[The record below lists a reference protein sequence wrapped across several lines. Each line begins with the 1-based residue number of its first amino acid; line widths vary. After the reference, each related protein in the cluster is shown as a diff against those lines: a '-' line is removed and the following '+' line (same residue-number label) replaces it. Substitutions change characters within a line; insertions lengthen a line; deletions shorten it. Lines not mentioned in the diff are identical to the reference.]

1 MNVVGTS
8 IVIPAHDEAE
18 RLPAT
23 LRRMAEFAAT
33 YAGLIKEVV
42 IVDDGSR
49 DTTRDVAETFSSPS
63 FSVRVVS
70 YHPNAGKGYAIR
82 RGVMV
87 ARGDA
92 VLLFDADSST
102 PIEELVRFL
111 PLLGDADVLIGSRAV
126 DESLTRV
133 RQRWYRQ
140 GMGRIFNQIA
150 RVLTRVPFQDTQ
162 CGFKLM
168 RGEVARRIFERATID
183 RFAFDVEMIILA
195 SVLGYSVAEVPV
207 VWSNSPDSRVRI
219 LRDSFRML
227 VDVLRIRVR
236 HGTWCDAAIPPPDS
250 VRSARLEP

>member
-1 MNVVGTS
+1 MGVAGTS

-23 LRRMAEFAAT
+23 LRRMGRFAET
-33 YAGLIKEVV
+33 HAGVIGEVV
-42 IVDDGSR
+42 VVDDGSR
-49 DTTRDVAETFSSPS
+49 DATSEVALALSPS
-63 FSVRVVS
+63 PFPIRVIS
-70 YHPNAGKGYAIR
+70 YLPNGGKGYAIR

-102 PIEELVRFL
+102 PIEELERLL
-111 PLLGDADVLIGSRAV
+111 PMLNDSDVLIGSRAV

-140 GMGRIFNQIA
+140 GMGRIFNRIV
-150 RVLTRVPFQDTQ
+150 RVITGIPFRDTQ

-168 RGEVARRIFERATID
+168 RRDVARRIFERATTD

-195 SVLGYSVAEVPV
+195 SVFGYSVAEVPV
-207 VWSNSPDSRVRI
+207 SWSNSPDSRVRI
-219 LRDSFRML
+219 LRDSLRML
-227 VDVLRIRVR
+227 VDVIRIRLR
-236 HGTWCDAAIPPPDS
+236 HGAWRGRKTEK
-250 VRSARLEP
+250 VRTVGAEE